1 MRACV
6 CMCVCVCVFVFS
18 RVNQGYLVQVA
29 NLSSEEVRMIGDL
42 LNMDSLMPL
51 ALTEILYEQAAIND
65 HLESVSAQ

>member
-1 MRACV
+1 MCECV
-6 CMCVCVCVFVFS
+6 CACVFVFS

-42 LNMDSLMPL
+42 LNLDSLMSL